1 MIGGPEEISAQD
13 WVLFNGPRNYLLS
26 SAYLMACMFAGL
38 QKVREDI
45 PYLRLSSTDDTQ
57 LVKLILEVQ
66 IALLQRQGA
75 QYVIQTSIGQDMY
88 LRREARLRTY
98 R

>member
-1 MIGGPEEISAQD
+1 
-13 WVLFNGPRNYLLS
+13 
-26 SAYLMACMFAGL
+26 MFAGL

-45 PYLRLSSTDDTQ
+45 PSCGCPAPDDIEP
-57 LVKLILEVQ
+57 ILEVQ

-75 QYVIQTSIGQDMY
+75 QYMIRTSIGQDMW
-88 LRREARLRTY
+88 LCREARLRTY